1 MRWSILV
8 VLALQAAMCGQKGP
22 LYLPDHTLHAATAAT
37 HEMRAVP
44 EPHAVGQRS

>member
-22 LYLPDHTLHAATAAT
+22 LYLPEEKQNVAAPFVHFSEPATAPAGSAW
-37 HEMRAVP
+37 R
-44 EPHAVGQRS
+44 R